1 MSLYSIKTNL
11 ENTIYGKEK
20 FLVNIQSEEFTEPE
34 SKFALDVMIQ
44 VLKINI
50 KELKDILVDVNSTIS
65 EQSWGIDQNS
75 DQRMGYWY

>member
-20 FLVNIQSEEFTEPE
+20 FLVNIQSEEFTEPG

-44 VLKINI
+44 VLEFNI

-65 EQSWGIDQNS
+65 EQSWVNDQNS
-75 DQRMGYWY
+75 DQRMGY

>member
-20 FLVNIQSEEFTEPE
+20 FLVNIQSEEFTEPG

-44 VLKINI
+44 VLELNI

-65 EQSWGIDQNS
+65 EQSWVNDQNS
-75 DQRMGYWY
+75 DQRMGY